1 MNYYYFYK
9 NGSYATQ
16 STTELEFDEL
26 IKVKS
31 DTEYGTQIAL
41 VDGEIKPIE
50 QTITIDDEP
59 EPREVDNVALLELL
73 ADLFEEIELLK
84 GE

>member
-1 MNYYYFYK
+1 M
-9 NGSYATQ
+9 
-16 STTELEFDEL
+16 
-26 IKVKS
+26 KS

-59 EPREVDNVALLELL
+59 EPIEVDNVALLELL